1 MPNIILASQSKYRAE
16 QLKDYGL
23 SFTQVKPLVDEDELK
38 TKFLS
43 LSPADLCQRLA
54 KEKALSVAKLNPDSI
69 VIGSDQLV
77 EFNGKILGKPGTI
90 ENNIKQLQMLSGQA
104 HNILTA
110 VHVYYNGKDSF
121 EMINATLTL
130 RDLTFDEIKS
140 YVAFE
145 NAIDCA
151 GGYKIESRG
160 ISLMK
165 TIDTAD
171 FTSIKG
177 LPLLALTNC
186 FKALKVNPFGLCN
199 SSANKD

>member
-1 MPNIILASQSKYRAE
+1 MFKIILASQSKYRAE
-16 QLKDYGL
+16 QLKDYGI
-23 SFTQVKPLVDEDELK
+23 SFEQIKPLVDEELLK
-38 TKFLS
+38 KEFSNLNPS
-43 LSPADLCQRLA
+43 ELCSRLA
-54 KEKALSVAKLNPDSI
+54 KEKTISVAKLHPSAV

-77 EFNGKILGKPGTI
+77 EFNGNILGKPGTP
-90 ENNIKQLQMLSGQA
+90 ENNISQLQMLNGKT
-104 HNILTA
+104 HHLLTA
-110 VHVYYNGKDSF
+110 VHVCFNGLESNELIKAS
-121 EMINATLTL
+121 LSL
-130 RDLTFDEIKS
+130 RDLTLEEIKS

-186 FKALKVNPFGLCN
+186 FKALGINIFGGI
-199 SSANKD
+199 K